1 MSQGV
6 PAQDSIRTLA
16 IRSSFVNLAASFGL
30 KGLTLAQAV
39 IYARVF
45 APGELG
51 QVATVL
57 LVIAFL
63 TVITRMGFEE
73 SVIREN
79 DHPERVLQTAFF
91 LALLLGGVL
100 STALYV
106 AAPLAA
112 SAFHRAELTQFLRF
126 MSFMVFGS
134 ALGLPNALW
143 VQRFRF
149 GLAKAAAFA
158 DLIVGTLVTLLLH
171 YHSGLGIWSL
181 LWGRVAGF
189 TANYILVWILAAYR
203 PWPALDRAQA
213 RALLSFGW
221 PIVVGSLAN
230 YLMHQGD
237 AVLVRYFHGDA
248 TLAYYQLAYAFPY
261 YLMEGTDVLLGAL
274 LPTFSRLR
282 DSRERLVSAFIQ
294 SNKYITL
301 AIVPCGIALA
311 ALAGPLVRVVFG
323 PKWLPA
329 VGPMTVLSIGFT
341 VQVMWGYGWG
351 ALVLA
356 SGRTRYLMYV
366 KLWIVLYLVTVGTL
380 LIGAFGAMGGA
391 LYVLTQAIL
400 TVGVVRGWIL
410 QHELGSRSFIKDSWK
425 PVVASLVPGA
435 LLWWLASPHIG
446 SVFGLI
452 AAGVGFAGVYLGLM
466 AVFDREL
473 VPELRHMARLV
484 FAPRAA

>member
-1 MSQGV
+1 MSQAA
-6 PAQDSIRTLA
+6 PAPESIRTLA

-45 APGELG
+45 VPGELG

-57 LVIAFL
+57 LVISFM

-73 SVIREN
+73 SIVREN
-79 DHPERVLQTAFF
+79 DHPERVMQTAFF
-91 LALLLGGVL
+91 LALVLGAIL
-100 STALYV
+100 SAGLYV
-106 AAPLAA
+106 AAPLVA
-112 SAFHRAELTQFLRF
+112 SAFHRAELTQYLRF
-126 MSFMVFGS
+126 MAFMVFGS

-143 VQRFRF
+143 AQRFRF
-149 GLAKAAAFA
+149 GLAKVASFA
-158 DLIVGTLVTLLLH
+158 DLIVGTVVTLVLH
-171 YHSGLGIWSL
+171 FHAGLGIWSL
-181 LWGRVAGF
+181 LWGRIAGF
-189 TANYILVWILAAYR
+189 AANYLTVWIIAAYR
-203 PWPALDRAQA
+203 PWPVFDRAQA
-213 RALLSFGW
+213 RVLLSFGW

-237 AVLVRYFHGDA
+237 AVIVRYFHGDA

-282 DSRERLVSAFIQ
+282 DSRERLVSAFVQ

-323 PKWLPA
+323 AKWLPA
-329 VGPMTVLSIGFT
+329 VGPMTVLAIGFT

-366 KLWIVLYLVTVGTL
+366 KLWIVVYLLTAGTL
-380 LIGAFGAMGGA
+380 LIRAFGAMGGA

-435 LLWWLASPHIG
+435 LVWWLASPHIG
-446 SVFGLI
+446 SVVGLI
-452 AAGVGFAGVYLGLM
+452 FTGIAYGAVYIGLM
-466 AVFDREL
+466 SVFDREL

-484 FAPRAA
+484 FGPRAA